1 MASASG
7 PPGSATSGRPSAL
20 RRRQG
25 KTTEVIMFSARRNLK
40 AMGTRAKIASVVSAL
55 VLNSAAAQATIF
67 TVTSGNDSGAGTL
80 RQAILDVSS
89 SGGDT
94 INFTTGLAT
103 IKPHER

>member
-1 MASASG
+1 
-7 PPGSATSGRPSAL
+7 
-20 RRRQG
+20 
-25 KTTEVIMFSARRNLK
+25 MFSARRNLK